1 MAPSAPRAT
10 ITEHSSC
17 RGSIFSSTQGTWPTE
32 SQAAASSAGVF
43 TRTWPLPS

>member
-10 ITEHSSC
+10 ITEHSSAS
-17 RGSIFSSTQGTWPTE
+17 GSIFSSTQGTGRPIPG
-32 SQAAASSAGVF
+32 SGQLGGVF